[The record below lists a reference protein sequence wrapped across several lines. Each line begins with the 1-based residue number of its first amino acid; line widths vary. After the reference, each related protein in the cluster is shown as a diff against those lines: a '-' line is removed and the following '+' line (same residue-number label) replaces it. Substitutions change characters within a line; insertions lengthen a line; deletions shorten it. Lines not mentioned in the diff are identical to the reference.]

1 MTEAKKLKQAI
12 RARSAKTGESYT
24 AARLQVLKARRK
36 RALPPTPATAP
47 PPARPAAA
55 TRSGLSEKAV
65 VEKTG
70 HGFDHWFALLDAFG
84 AAAKGHTATA
94 RHLALE
100 QGVPGWHAQGIT
112 VAYERARGLRE
123 VNQAAGGFQVA
134 VSKMVPVDLDTALAA
149 LRGAE
154 RKKWLAGADP
164 ALRRALEGA
173 LAPGAKGLVRGPK
186 RSRVRYKW
194 DATHVELVFEPRGT
208 GTSVVAA
215 NTKLRNAA
223 QVAERRTQWR
233 NVLDALRTHLAR

>member
-12 RARSAKTGESYT
+12 RARSAKTGESCT
-24 AARLQVLKARRK
+24 AARLQVLEARRK
-36 RALPPTPATAP
+36 RTLPPTPATAP
-47 PPARPAAA
+47 PPARPVPAS
-55 TRSGLSEKAV
+55 RSGLGEKAV

-70 HGFDHWFALLDAFG
+70 HGFDHWFAVLDAFG

-112 VAYERARGLRE
+112 VAYERARGLRA
-123 VNQAAGGFQVA
+123 VNQAASGFQVA
-134 VSKMVPVDLDTALAA
+134 VSKMVPADMDTVLSA
-149 LRGAE
+149 LRRPE

-164 ALRRALEGA
+164 ALRRALDAA
-173 LAPGAKGLVRGPK
+173 LAPGAKGLVSGPK

-194 DATHVELVFEPRGT
+194 DATDVELVFEPRGR

-215 NTKLRNAA
+215 NTKLKDAA

-233 NVLDALRTHLAR
+233 AALDALKTHLAR

>member
-24 AARLQVLKARRK
+24 AGRLQVLKARQK
-36 RALPPTPATAP
+36 RTLPPAPATAP
-47 PPARPAAA
+47 PPARPVAA
-55 TRSGLSEKAV
+55 RSGFGEKAV

-70 HGFDHWFALLDAFG
+70 HGFDHWFAVLDAFG

-134 VSKMVPVDLDTALAA
+134 VSKMVPADMDTVLSA
-149 LRGAE
+149 LRGPE

-164 ALRRALEGA
+164 ALRRALDAA
-173 LAPGAKGLVRGPK
+173 LAPGAKGVVRGPK

-194 DATHVELVFEPRGT
+194 DATDVELVFEPRGT

-215 NTKLRNAA
+215 NTRLRDAA
-223 QVAERRTQWR
+223 QVAVRRTQWR
-233 NVLDALRTHLAR
+233 AALDALKIHLAR

>member
-24 AARLQVLKARRK
+24 AARLQVLEARRK
-36 RALPPTPATAP
+36 RTLPRAPAAPP
-47 PPARPAAA
+47 PPARPVAA
-55 TRSGLSEKAV
+55 RSGLGEKAV

-70 HGFDHWFALLDAFG
+70 HGFDHWFAVLDTFG

-100 QGVPGWHAQGIT
+100 HGVPGWHAQGIT

-123 VNQAAGGFQVA
+123 VNQASTGFQVS
-134 VSKMVPVDLDTALAA
+134 VSKMVPADIDAVLSA
-149 LRGAE
+149 LRGPV

-164 ALRRALEGA
+164 ALRRALDAA
-173 LAPGAKGLVRGPK
+173 LAAGAKGVVRGPK
-186 RSRVRYKW
+186 RARVRYKW
-194 DATHVELVFEPRGT
+194 DATNVELVFEPRAT
-208 GTSVVAA
+208 GTSVVAS
-215 NTKLRNAA
+215 NTKLRDAA

-233 NVLDALRTHLAR
+233 TALDALKTHLAR